1 MCLSTVYQIV
11 DGEPQEV
18 AKLVSG
24 AVVGDGTVTF
34 TDLMGVETVL
44 EGRIA
49 SVDLMDNK
57 IVVEPLAVAS

>member
-1 MCLSTVYQIV
+1 MCLSTVYQLV

-18 AKLVSG
+18 AKLVSN

-34 TDLMGVETVL
+34 TDLVGVETVL

-49 SVDLMDNK
+49 SIDLMDNK
-57 IVVEPLAVAS
+57 IIVAPLEVAS